1 MRIVTRTQ
9 TLTGVGS
16 VLLTAVLAA
25 QDRAP
30 ARDTQRKPEIIGSA
44 VITGTLVTD
53 DASARPIRRAIV
65 NLSGSDFLRTRI
77 TVTDDAGR
85 FTFTSLPAAN
95 YSVSANKAGYVT
107 TYYGGK
113 RPGRGPG
120 VPIALADGQRVT
132 VALKMARGAVLTGI
146 VTDPAGRPTQAQVSA
161 LQYQTIGGERTLR
174 PAPGFSTFGSSTDD
188 RGVYRL
194 YGLPPGE
201 YIVSAT
207 VRSTPG
213 DLRPVTPEEI
223 HWARQFAQ
231 TAGGAPTAGL
241 PAGVAAPPPL
251 PQTVGYAS
259 IYYPGT
265 GDASAASAITL
276 AAGEE
281 RTGVDIPLQLVPTSR
296 IEGTVTDAEGRRA
309 NGVQVMLLPK
319 TVVGVIIPTFPRAT
333 TGADGRF
340 VVAGIAP
347 GDYAL
352 TARGRGAGP
361 VAAPASGRVAAA
373 ASLWA
378 VNDLTVS
385 GQDISGLELRLEP
398 GMVVAGRFEFE
409 SATNQT
415 PANVASYRAGLGP
428 WRSGTGATVSF
439 TIPSVQADAEG
450 RFRFPSVSPG
460 TYSASGFGGGITGPN
475 QTPAWILKSVTANG
489 RDVTDQPLEI
499 RPREEPPEIV
509 ITFTDKVTEITGTLL
524 DPAGRPTSGL
534 SIIVVPVNREFWN
547 MNSRRIRPVTPASDG
562 KFKLAGLPPG
572 EYYMAAV
579 TDYEYTDLY
588 DASFLEQLTAAA
600 FKITLGEGEKKVQDI
615 RMGGG

>member
-1 MRIVTRTQ
+1 M
-9 TLTGVGS
+9 
-16 VLLTAVLAA
+16 VLLTTMVAA
-25 QDRAP
+25 QDRPP
-30 ARDTQRKPEIIGSA
+30 ARDTQRKPEVVGSA
-44 VITGTLVTD
+44 VITGTIVTD

-95 YSVSANKAGYVT
+95 FSVSASKAGYVT

-132 VALKMARGAVLTGI
+132 VALKMLRGAVLTGT
-146 VTDPAGRPTQAQVSA
+146 VTDPAGRPTPAQIVA
-161 LQYQTIGGERTLR
+161 MQYQTIGGERTLR
-174 PAPGFSTFGSSTDD
+174 PAAGFSTLGSGTDD
-188 RGVYRL
+188 RGIYRI
-194 YGLPPGE
+194 YGLPPGD

-213 DLRPVTPEEI
+213 DLRPVTPAEI
-223 HWARQFAQ
+223 QWARQFAQ
-231 TAGGAPTAGL
+231 TGGGAPTAGL
-241 PAGVAAPPPL
+241 SASNVPLPPL
-251 PQTVGYAS
+251 PQTVGYAPV
-259 IYYPGT
+259 YYPGT
-265 GDASAASAITL
+265 GDASAASAVTL
-276 AAGEE
+276 VAGEE
-281 RTGVDIPLQLVPTSR
+281 RAGIDIALQLVPTAR

-309 NGVQVMLLPK
+309 NGAQVTVLPK
-319 TVVGVIIPTFPRAT
+319 TLVGFYFPTIPRAT
-333 TGADGRF
+333 VSADGRF
-340 VVAGIAP
+340 VVVGIAP
-347 GDYAL
+347 GDYAV

-361 VAAPASGRVAAA
+361 VGAPAGGRGAAA

-378 VNDLTVS
+378 MSDLTVS

-398 GMVVAGRFEFE
+398 GMVVPGRFVFE

-415 PANVASYRAGLGP
+415 PANVTSYRAGLGP
-428 WRSGTGATVSF
+428 WRSGTGATVSL
-439 TIPSVQADAEG
+439 TIPNVQADADG
-450 RFRFPSVSPG
+450 RFRFASVAPG
-460 TYSASGFGGGITGPN
+460 TYSASGYGGGITSPN

-524 DPAGRPTSGL
+524 DPVGRPTSGL
-534 SIIVVPVNREFWN
+534 SIIVLPVNREFWN
-547 MNSRRIRPVTPASDG
+547 MNSRRIRPATPASDG

-579 TDYEYTDLY
+579 TDYEYSDLM
-588 DASFLEQLTAAA
+588 DASFLEQLTAGA

-615 RMGGG
+615 RMGGSQ